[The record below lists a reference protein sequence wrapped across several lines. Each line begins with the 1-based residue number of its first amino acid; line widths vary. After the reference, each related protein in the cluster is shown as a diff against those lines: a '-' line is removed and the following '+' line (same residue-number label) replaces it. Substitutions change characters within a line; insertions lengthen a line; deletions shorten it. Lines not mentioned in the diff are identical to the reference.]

1 MRTLQAVV
9 VVLISVALLV
19 SLERA
24 IGLSAVREVPT
35 FSLLLSS
42 FSFLRFTLS
51 LLSLE
56 SLSLNSTILKHSQ
69 HVHLDFYRSSLG
81 FRRMRC
87 LWERGINSLF
97 KVPSR
102 WSELDVL
109 LLTRTSAARE
119 SRPASRSSSD

>member
-42 FSFLRFTLS
+42 FSSSFT
-51 LLSLE
+51 
-56 SLSLNSTILKHSQ
+56 SLS
-69 HVHLDFYRSSLG
+69 DFSLA
-81 FRRMRC
+81 
-87 LWERGINSLF
+87 
-97 KVPSR
+97 PS
-102 WSELDVL
+102 
-109 LLTRTSAARE
+109 A
-119 SRPASRSSSD
+119 